1 MIFKHKV
8 YAEDV
13 PKYYSVNRMYVG
25 QKEEVEWQQMSW
37 NKGKEQP
44 PRDRSTIEAR
54 ELQVIG
60 TAYFD
65 IQQHFRSEATS
76 HHLKL
81 LYNS

>member
-1 MIFKHKV
+1 M
-8 YAEDV
+8 ATDV
-13 PKYYSVNRMYVG
+13 
-25 QKEEVEWQQMSW
+25 VEQRQRAAA
-37 NKGKEQP
+37 QP
-44 PRDRSTIEAR
+44 PRDRSIEAR